1 MTADQVYH
9 LAGKGHV
16 AYQSIL
22 LIKANLLAIVG
33 SLTRAGIAIAR
44 VSLVHGRW
52 RRGPLRPVAYFHYYN
67 GDRTSSADWLVCPRG
82 DVTAWRARSLAY
94 ALLCHSYQPMAKTR
108 GGLFASPASKA
119 SIADMAMGECMHVAD
134 PSVRG

>member
-52 RRGPLRPVAYFHYYN
+52 RRGPLRPVWCLSAAAAA
-67 GDRTSSADWLVCPRG
+67 GVRLTASLTSCLTVSD
-82 DVTAWRARSLAY
+82 
-94 ALLCHSYQPMAKTR
+94 
-108 GGLFASPASKA
+108 PAF
-119 SIADMAMGECMHVAD
+119 G
-134 PSVRG
+134 RF